1 MLDFIGISSRIK
13 TLSEFLLDN
22 IDEMTK
28 LKMEKDL
35 MKKEEKELKA
45 KINSTIKNILNVV
58 DISVNRDNLY
68 ADNKQKTFLGIIK

>member
-1 MLDFIGISSRIK
+1 VLDFIGISSRIK

>member
-1 MLDFIGISSRIK
+1 MPGFIGISSRIK

-22 IDEMTK
+22 IDEMAK

-45 KINSTIKNILNVV
+45 KIDSTIKNILNVV